1 MSNRKRLRKEFET
14 LIDKYQQALEVTKGV
29 LGNDRGIVSVPDRVG
44 YVYVRTESFVIQ
56 VYNERVPIQDEL
68 PVLIG
73 YLPQAPTLLQVIST
87 DLGSIG
93 TGAEDETVFDEI
105 ASHHANHEWM
115 NPLGGQD
122 IVFSQLRQFM
132 PLNIMPSTGTAV
144 HVYRGTVPTLEGGWS
159 SVYQTYLDFSGTA
172 ASLTGTLAQ
181 YMLISALPDGH
192 LLITTGEVKALAGL
206 GLANVPTQEFG
217 TYPLAAIRLYAGQTQ
232 ITEGTLST
240 DLVDLRWMPH
250 IRESG
255 TVGIYDNDIFEG
267 NVRNINFVGGLF
279 VSVTGTFANII
290 SSGTGGGDGAPT
302 DAEYVVMSLD
312 AGLSDERVLT
322 AGTDIILTDGGAGGA
337 ATIGVIPNSFKRLDG
352 NELPI
357 YDNDIFRVT
366 GTLISFNRGLEVH
379 VTGTYAYID
388 FTGTYGHIIRDEGTP
403 EVHRSFLNFIGAGV
417 WVNDDAGNDET
428 EVIISGTH
436 GHTIQEDGVN
446 QTNRE
451 ALNFVGDAFEVW
463 DDAGNNATIV
473 SGVATG
479 DGAGVVTGTISI
491 YEDGVFVVDAEGISF
506 EDDILV
512 DVTGTTVYISH
523 LNCGTYMRTG
533 QPTPLSSVTGSYWKV
548 PDEIYATG
556 SLSVFIDG
564 LIQIPLIDFVEQFAV
579 SGTFQHIDVP
589 PTGSVHV
596 IMWGVPCQTQA

>member
-1 MSNRKRLRKEFET
+1 MTNKKRLRTEFET
-14 LIDKYQQALEVTKGV
+14 LIDKYERTLEVTKGV
-29 LGNDRGIVSVPDRVG
+29 LGNDRGIVIVPDRAG

-56 VYNERVPIQDEL
+56 VYNERVPIQDDL

-87 DLGSIG
+87 DLGSIA

-115 NPLGGQD
+115 NSLGGQD

-132 PLNIMPSTGTAV
+132 PLNVMPSTGTAV
-144 HVYRGTVPTLEGGWS
+144 NVYRGTVPNLVGGWS
-159 SVYQTYLDFSGTA
+159 EVPQTYLDFSGTA
-172 ASLTGTLAQ
+172 SALTGTIAQ
-181 YMLISALPDGH
+181 YMLISVDPSGH
-192 LLITTGEVKALAGL
+192 LFITTGESKTLAGL
-206 GLANVPTQEFG
+206 SLANVPAQEFG

-232 ITEGTLST
+232 ITESPLST

-267 NVRNINFVGGLF
+267 NVRNINFVGGLY
-279 VSVTGTFANII
+279 VHVTGTFANVI
-290 SSGTGGGDGAPT
+290 SSGTGGGGGGAPT

-312 AGLSDERVLT
+312 AVLSDERVLT

-337 ATIGVIPNSFKRLDG
+337 ATIGVIPGSFKRLDG

-357 YDNDIFRVT
+357 FDNDIFRVT

-379 VTGTYAYID
+379 VTGTAAYVD
-388 FTGTYGHIIRDEGTP
+388 FTGTYGHIIQD
-403 EVHRSFLNFIGAGV
+403 
-417 WVNDDAGNDET
+417 
-428 EVIISGTH
+428 
-436 GHTIQEDGVN
+436 DGVAEN
-446 QTNRE
+446 QRDN
-451 ALNFVGDAFEVW
+451 LNFVGVGLVVY
-463 DDAGNNATIV
+463 DDAGNNATVV

-479 DGAGVVTGTISI
+479 DGAGVVTGTIGI
-491 YEDGVFVVDAEGISF
+491 YEDSIFVVNAERISF
-506 EDDILV
+506 EDDIEV
-512 DVTGTTVYISH
+512 DVTGTTVFVSH

-533 QPTPLSSVTGSYWKV
+533 QPIPLLSVTGSYWQV
-548 PDEIYATG
+548 PDGIYATG

-564 LIQIPLIDFVEQFAV
+564 LIQVPVVDFDEWLPV
-579 SGTFQHIDVP
+579 SGTYNYTEVP

-596 IMWGVPCQTQA
+596 TMWGVPCQTQAYVITGTAPVTPEKALLDSDSVLLLDSDSVQLLDSDG